1 MATSYTDLSFEMVSG
16 ETKYLVITILQEGT
30 STPRNITADTFTWLL
45 RPKNGGASLAS
56 YSIGSGIALTTPASG
71 ILTVTLSAAAT
82 TAQAG
87 EFTHE
92 LRMTA
97 STGEITVPV
106 RGVIT
111 IVRGLT

>member
-1 MATSYTDLSFEMVSG
+1 MATSYTEFDFSMVSG
-16 ETKYLVITILQEGT
+16 ETKYLVVTILQEGT
-30 STPRNITADTFTWLL
+30 TTARNITNDLFTWTL

-56 YSIGSGIALTTPASG
+56 YSIGSGITLTTPASG

-87 EFTHE
+87 EYTHE